1 MAPSEGGLK
10 MATKVI
16 LLKDVDNLGKSG
28 DVVSASEGYARNFLF
43 PRGIALSAT
52 EQNVKVAEA
61 NRKQKT
67 EAIEK
72 EKQEAA
78 KLADAIS
85 KISCTIAVEAGKD
98 DKLFGSVTSADI
110 HKALEAEGINV
121 DKKKIEL
128 KDHITQIGIFQIPI
142 KLHQEITAN
151 LKLWVVK
158 K

>member
-1 MAPSEGGLK
+1 
-10 MATKVI
+10 MATKII
-16 LLKDVDNLGKSG
+16 LLKDVDNLGRSG

-52 EQNVKVAEA
+52 EQNIKVAEA
-61 NRKQKT
+61 NRKQKA
-67 EAIEK
+67 EAMEK
-72 EKQEAA
+72 EKQEAM

-85 KISCTIAVEAGKD
+85 KVSCTIAVEAGKD

-110 HKALEAEGINV
+110 QKALEAEGINI

-142 KLHQEITAN
+142 KLHQEIIAT

>member
-1 MAPSEGGLK
+1 
-10 MATKVI
+10 MATKII

-52 EQNVKVAEA
+52 EQNIKVAEA

-67 EAIEK
+67 EAMEK

-78 KLADAIS
+78 KIADAIS

-98 DKLFGSVTSADI
+98 DKLFGSVTSSDI
-110 HKALEAEGINV
+110 QKALEAEGINI
-121 DKKKIEL
+121 DKKKVEL

>member
-1 MAPSEGGLK
+1 
-10 MATKVI
+10 MATKII

-52 EQNVKVAEA
+52 EQNIKVAEA

-67 EAIEK
+67 EAMEK

-78 KLADAIS
+78 KIADAIS
-85 KISCTIAVEAGKD
+85 KISCTIALEAGKD
-98 DKLFGSVTSADI
+98 DKLFGSESGSDI
-110 HKALEAEGINV
+110 KKALESEGINI
-121 DKKKIEL
+121 DKKKVEL

>member
-1 MAPSEGGLK
+1 

>member
-1 MAPSEGGLK
+1 

-16 LLKDVDNLGKSG
+16 LLKDVDNLGRSG

-52 EQNVKVAEA
+52 EQNIKVAEA
-61 NRKQKT
+61 NRKRKA
-67 EAIEK
+67 EAMEK
-72 EKQEAA
+72 EKQEALR
-78 KLADAIS
+78 LADAIS
-85 KISCTIAVEAGKD
+85 KVSCTIAVEAGKD

-110 HKALEAEGINV
+110 QKALEAEGINI

-142 KLHQEITAN
+142 KLHQEITAA

>member
-1 MAPSEGGLK
+1 

-52 EQNVKVAEA
+52 EQNIKVAEV

-67 EAIEK
+67 EAMEK

-110 HKALEAEGINV
+110 QKALEAEGINV

>member
-1 MAPSEGGLK
+1 
-10 MATKVI
+10 MATKII
-16 LLKDVDNLGKSG
+16 LLKDVDNLGRSG

-52 EQNVKVAEA
+52 EQNIKVAEA
-61 NRKQKT
+61 NRKRKA
-67 EAIEK
+67 EAMEK
-72 EKQEAA
+72 EKQEALR
-78 KLADAIS
+78 LADAIS
-85 KISCTIAVEAGKD
+85 KVSCTIAVEAGKD

-110 HKALEAEGINV
+110 QKALEAEGINI

-142 KLHQEITAN
+142 KLHQEITAA

>member
-1 MAPSEGGLK
+1 
-10 MATKVI
+10 MATKII
-16 LLKDVDNLGKSG
+16 LLKDVDKLGKSG
-28 DVVSASEGYARNFLF
+28 DIVSASEGYARNFLF

-52 EQNVKVAEA
+52 EQNIKVAEA
-61 NRKQKT
+61 NKKQKT
-67 EAIEK
+67 EAMEK

-98 DKLFGSVTSADI
+98 DKLFGSVTNADI
-110 HKALEAEGINV
+110 QKALEAEGINI
-121 DKKKIEL
+121 DKKKVEL
-128 KDHITQIGIFQIPI
+128 KDHITQVGIFQIPI
-142 KLHQEITAN
+142 KLHQEVIAT

>member
-1 MAPSEGGLK
+1 

-16 LLKDVDNLGKSG
+16 LLKDVDNLGRSG

-52 EQNVKVAEA
+52 EQNIKVAEA
-61 NRKQKT
+61 NRKQKA
-67 EAIEK
+67 EAMEK
-72 EKQEAA
+72 EKQEAMR
-78 KLADAIS
+78 LADAIS
-85 KISCTIAVEAGKD
+85 RVSCTIAVEAGKD

-110 HKALEAEGINV
+110 QKALEAEGINI

-142 KLHQEITAN
+142 KLHQEITAA

>member
-1 MAPSEGGLK
+1 

-16 LLKDVDNLGKSG
+16 LLKDIGNLGNSG
-28 DVVSASEGYARNFLF
+28 EVVSANDGYARNFLF
-43 PRGIALSAT
+43 PRKMALPAT
-52 EQNVKVAEA
+52 EQNIKIAEINKKQKAEA
-61 NRKQKT
+61 V
-67 EAIEK
+67 EK
-72 EKQEAA
+72 ERQEAA
-78 KLADAIS
+78 KLAEAIS
-85 KISCTIAVEAGKD
+85 RVSCTIAVEAGKD

-110 HKALEAEGINV
+110 QKVLETEGINI

-142 KLHQEITAN
+142 KLHHEITAT

>member
-1 MAPSEGGLK
+1 
-10 MATKVI
+10 MATKII
-16 LLKDVDNLGKSG
+16 LLKDVDNLGRSG

-52 EQNVKVAEA
+52 EQNIKVAEA
-61 NRKQKT
+61 NRRQKA
-67 EAIEK
+67 EAMEK
-72 EKQEAA
+72 EKQEAM

-85 KISCTIAVEAGKD
+85 KVSCTIAVEAGMD

-110 HKALEAEGINV
+110 QKALEAEGINI

-142 KLHQEITAN
+142 KLHQEITAA

>member
-1 MAPSEGGLK
+1 
-10 MATKVI
+10 MATKII
-16 LLKDVDNLGKSG
+16 LLKDVGNLGKSG
-28 DVVSASEGYARNFLF
+28 DIVSASEGYARNFLL
-43 PRGIALSAT
+43 PRGLALSAT
-52 EQNVKVAEA
+52 EQNIKVAEA

-67 EAIEK
+67 EAMER

-78 KLADAIS
+78 KLSDAIS

-110 HKALEAEGINV
+110 QKVMEAEGINV

-128 KDHITQIGIFQIPI
+128 KEHITQIGIFQIPV

>member
-1 MAPSEGGLK
+1 
-10 MATKVI
+10 MATKII
-16 LLKDVDNLGKSG
+16 LLKDVGNLGKSG

-43 PRGIALSAT
+43 PRGFALSAT
-52 EQNVKVAEA
+52 EQNIKVAEA

-67 EAIEK
+67 EAMER
-72 EKQEAA
+72 ERQEAA
-78 KLADAIS
+78 QIADAIS

-110 HKALEAEGINV
+110 HSALEAEGINV

-128 KDHITQIGIFQIPI
+128 KEHITQIGIFQIPI
-142 KLHQEITAN
+142 KLHQDITAS

>member
-1 MAPSEGGLK
+1 

-16 LLKDVDNLGKSG
+16 LLKDVNNLGKSG

-52 EQNVKVAEA
+52 EQNIKVAEA
-61 NRKQKT
+61 NKKQKT
-67 EAIEK
+67 EAMEK
-72 EKQEAA
+72 EKEEAA
-78 KLADAIS
+78 KLAEAIS

-110 HKALEAEGINV
+110 QKALEAEGINI
-121 DKKKIEL
+121 DKKKVEL
-128 KDHITQIGIFQIPI
+128 KDHITQVGIFQIPI
-142 KLHQEITAN
+142 KLHQEVIAT

>member
-1 MAPSEGGLK
+1 
-10 MATKVI
+10 MATKII
-16 LLKDVDNLGKSG
+16 LLKDVGNLGKSG

-43 PRGIALSAT
+43 PRGLALSAT
-52 EQNVKVAEA
+52 EQNVKAAEA
-61 NRKQKT
+61 SRKQKT
-67 EAIEK
+67 DAMER

-78 KLADAIS
+78 KISDAIS
-85 KISCTIAVEAGKD
+85 KISCTIAVEAGTD
-98 DKLFGSVTSADI
+98 DKLFGSVTNADI
-110 HKALEAEGINV
+110 QKALEAEGISV

>member
-1 MAPSEGGLK
+1 
-10 MATKVI
+10 MATKII

-52 EQNVKVAEA
+52 EQNIKVAEA

-67 EAIEK
+67 EAMEK

-78 KLADAIS
+78 KLAEAIS

-98 DKLFGSVTSADI
+98 DKLFGSVTSSDI
-110 HKALEAEGINV
+110 QKALEAEGINI
-121 DKKKIEL
+121 DKKKVEL

>member
-1 MAPSEGGLK
+1 
-10 MATKVI
+10 MATKII

-43 PRGIALSAT
+43 PRGFALSAT
-52 EQNVKVAEA
+52 EQNIKVAEA

-67 EAIEK
+67 EAMEK

-78 KLADAIS
+78 QIADAIS

-110 HKALEAEGINV
+110 HKALEAEGISV